1 MLLFWTMFGPLI
13 LIYHISHDVFFL
25 IKLLC
30 DYMDEKDQ
38 FKQKE
43 EEDFKQ
49 DKIVIYNEII
59 EIMRTV
65 AYLFRQKLF

>member
-1 MLLFWTMFGPLI
+1 
-13 LIYHISHDVFFL
+13 
-25 IKLLC
+25 
-30 DYMDEKDQ
+30 MDEKDQ